1 MAEIGSVIAGKYE
14 ILTEIGHGGMSV
26 VYLAMD
32 THLNKQWAVK
42 EIRKKG
48 NGRNDEVIVNSLLAE
63 ANMMKR
69 LDHPSLPRIVDII
82 DNGVTIFVVMDYIE
96 GESLDKILAEYGA
109 QPEELVVGW
118 AKQLCDALSYL
129 HSQKPPII
137 YRDMKPANVML
148 KPEGNIKIIDFGIAR
163 EYKEQNLADTT
174 VLGTKGYAPPE
185 QYSGQTDA
193 RSDIFALGM
202 TMHHLLTGIDP
213 RTGEAY
219 APVRMWNPEV
229 SEGVE
234 MIIDKCVQPAPENRY
249 QNCQDL
255 LYDLEHPELITR
267 DYKKKQKIKLNSFV
281 ASIVLA
287 IVCVISGV
295 VCNRVSV
302 NMNNGDYEVLV
313 STSTASSLDEKIS
326 NYKKAI
332 DIYPMRTDAYFKMI
346 EAYEDEGKF
355 GKNENDTFLAVYNAH
370 KDEFDNTTK
379 EVAELNYKIGMMYF
393 NYYTEEDGSYSFSTR
408 VQKAYEFFCENNTNA
423 TGFEQQKTSDCYYQ
437 ICSFYKKYILSNTN
451 VEEASKD
458 NYDELLKTIESSL
471 NDVKYAG
478 AYVYDAENQLVE
490 VIEPDG
496 AKTKKTYDRDGNLVA
511 VTNAMDH
518 VTSYTYDD
526 LGRRISRTNAEGATT
541 SLFYNN
547 MGQVERVCHPN
558 GTQTFYTYD
567 LGGRVKSVKN
577 PDGSGEIYE
586 YDLKGNLISRANGM
600 EDKISFKYDALDR
613 LVEIVNQ
620 VEGVRKFTYD
630 AVGNLTSI
638 IDEKGNKTTYDYSP
652 NGNLMKVT
660 DALGNETFYE
670 YDAMNRLVKTLCT
683 GANGEESQN
692 TDFVWDVMGQIKSVT
707 DPLGYVESYEYD
719 KNGNMTSKTDRDGY
733 TINFTYGSHGK
744 IEEIVYADGKT
755 VEMSYDALRRLNEVK
770 DWNGITKITLDA
782 IGRALSVTE
791 PNGDTVGY
799 EWGLMGEKKAVIYP
813 NGKRAE
819 YSYNTEMQLVSLH
832 TERETIQYAYDEIGR
847 LTKKI
852 LPNGIETNYH
862 YNAMGRVD
870 EISHI
875 GNEFAESYKYSFDIY
890 GNKVSAIKN
899 RVGAEVDNGHFAYV
913 YDELN
918 RLTEVHQNDTLLRK
932 YSYDAFGN
940 RVSKANYASRMES
953 VTSYTYNVNNQL
965 LSEVD
970 GTMTKDYTYDNRGNL
985 LKVSTGAD
993 ILKEFTFDATNQMT
1007 ASFDLVDGQRKKAT
1021 YTYNGLGHRVGQ
1033 KISSLIPEY
1042 PEKKIRYTI
1051 DMTRQYYN
1059 LLQKSEGG
1067 ASQTYYWDGNVV
1079 GMESNGVEKFYL
1091 QDDFGSPMH
1100 LVDIYGTSQECFAF
1114 DEFGENLSTSYN
1126 NTSQTFGFTGY
1137 QTDEVGDLYYA
1148 QARRYDASVGRFV
1161 SEDKVRG
1168 FVILPY
1174 TLNHYGYCWN
1184 NPVDFVDRDGNLP
1197 TVVIG
1202 AVIGLAA
1209 GALGEVVS
1217 QTIDGVQSG
1226 KSVLDSLLDV
1236 NPGKVVL
1243 EAGKGAVTGAV
1254 AGTGAGLLVVAGTSG
1269 VVEFGGDLLDQK
1281 VLQKKEDL
1289 DYTHAISNG
1298 LWSATTTLVVGGITN
1313 EISNVIH
1320 PEAKTGTMDYLF
1332 GRDKAKAVVKAQYNN
1347 ARSSSSRAKY
1357 WNRLE
1362 KIKLQKTLGTIKY
1375 GIIETGK
1382 TIIDEIKNEIYRD
1395 EVNEDIVEEI
1405 DKKISCSVY

>member
-302 NMNNGDYEVLV
+302 NMNNGDYEVL
-313 STSTASSLDEKIS
+313 
-326 NYKKAI
+326 
-332 DIYPMRTDAYFKMI
+332 
-346 EAYEDEGKF
+346 
-355 GKNENDTFLAVYNAH
+355 
-370 KDEFDNTTK
+370 
-379 EVAELNYKIGMMYF
+379 
-393 NYYTEEDGSYSFSTR
+393 
-408 VQKAYEFFCENNTNA
+408 
-423 TGFEQQKTSDCYYQ
+423 
-437 ICSFYKKYILSNTN
+437 
-451 VEEASKD
+451 
-458 NYDELLKTIESSL
+458 
-471 NDVKYAG
+471 
-478 AYVYDAENQLVE
+478 
-490 VIEPDG
+490 
-496 AKTKKTYDRDGNLVA
+496 
-511 VTNAMDH
+511 
-518 VTSYTYDD
+518 
-526 LGRRISRTNAEGATT
+526 
-541 SLFYNN
+541 
-547 MGQVERVCHPN
+547 
-558 GTQTFYTYD
+558 
-567 LGGRVKSVKN
+567 
-577 PDGSGEIYE
+577 
-586 YDLKGNLISRANGM
+586 
-600 EDKISFKYDALDR
+600 
-613 LVEIVNQ
+613 
-620 VEGVRKFTYD
+620 
-630 AVGNLTSI
+630 
-638 IDEKGNKTTYDYSP
+638 
-652 NGNLMKVT
+652 
-660 DALGNETFYE
+660 
-670 YDAMNRLVKTLCT
+670 
-683 GANGEESQN
+683 
-692 TDFVWDVMGQIKSVT
+692 
-707 DPLGYVESYEYD
+707 
-719 KNGNMTSKTDRDGY
+719 
-733 TINFTYGSHGK
+733 
-744 IEEIVYADGKT
+744 
-755 VEMSYDALRRLNEVK
+755 
-770 DWNGITKITLDA
+770 
-782 IGRALSVTE
+782 
-791 PNGDTVGY
+791 
-799 EWGLMGEKKAVIYP
+799 
-813 NGKRAE
+813 
-819 YSYNTEMQLVSLH
+819 
-832 TERETIQYAYDEIGR
+832 
-847 LTKKI
+847 
-852 LPNGIETNYH
+852 
-862 YNAMGRVD
+862 
-870 EISHI
+870 
-875 GNEFAESYKYSFDIY
+875 
-890 GNKVSAIKN
+890 
-899 RVGAEVDNGHFAYV
+899 
-913 YDELN
+913 
-918 RLTEVHQNDTLLRK
+918 
-932 YSYDAFGN
+932 
-940 RVSKANYASRMES
+940 
-953 VTSYTYNVNNQL
+953 
-965 LSEVD
+965 
-970 GTMTKDYTYDNRGNL
+970 
-985 LKVSTGAD
+985 
-993 ILKEFTFDATNQMT
+993 
-1007 ASFDLVDGQRKKAT
+1007 
-1021 YTYNGLGHRVGQ
+1021 
-1033 KISSLIPEY
+1033 
-1042 PEKKIRYTI
+1042 
-1051 DMTRQYYN
+1051 
-1059 LLQKSEGG
+1059 
-1067 ASQTYYWDGNVV
+1067 
-1079 GMESNGVEKFYL
+1079 
-1091 QDDFGSPMH
+1091 
-1100 LVDIYGTSQECFAF
+1100 
-1114 DEFGENLSTSYN
+1114 
-1126 NTSQTFGFTGY
+1126 
-1137 QTDEVGDLYYA
+1137 
-1148 QARRYDASVGRFV
+1148 
-1161 SEDKVRG
+1161 
-1168 FVILPY
+1168 
-1174 TLNHYGYCWN
+1174 
-1184 NPVDFVDRDGNLP
+1184 
-1197 TVVIG
+1197 
-1202 AVIGLAA
+1202 
-1209 GALGEVVS
+1209 
-1217 QTIDGVQSG
+1217 
-1226 KSVLDSLLDV
+1226 
-1236 NPGKVVL
+1236 
-1243 EAGKGAVTGAV
+1243 
-1254 AGTGAGLLVVAGTSG
+1254 
-1269 VVEFGGDLLDQK
+1269 
-1281 VLQKKEDL
+1281 